1 MDYRIYSSP
10 SETETDTASLSDS
23 PMSLFLIILNL
34 CFRLIKESNLTIIPH
49 RRKNVK

>member
-34 CFRLIKESNLTIIPH
+34 CFRHFKESNLTISPRIP
-49 RRKNVK
+49 KNVK